1 MTSPNF
7 LAPASASRMIRRVA
21 VSIPALTLALGLT
34 PVRAQTPQ
42 SEPPVTTGA
51 PAAAQEPA
59 AAPQG
64 PDVIVRESRRGRV
77 PGTEPELVINQA
89 EIQALG
95 SSNLAELLESVQNLT
110 QARRGRGGGQPVVLL
125 NGRRVSSFRD
135 VARLPPEAIERIEVL
150 PEEAALR
157 FGFSADQRVI
167 NVILKESF
175 TATTLEAG
183 TRTAAEG
190 TLSGQRYDFTF
201 VRSSSAGRMT
211 LDGRYQ
217 PNSGMLESER
227 GVTGVGRPGSPD
239 GSVRGL
245 LAGGQIDPAL
255 SALAGRTVTLAGFA
269 PGTGPVS
276 LASFVAQANNPVLAD
291 QSTVRSLVSD
301 NSTLELNG
309 TYVIEVTETAEATLT
324 ARHTREERDS
334 LAGYA
339 GFDVLLP
346 RGSAFS
352 PFASDARVGRLL
364 TDRAVPV
371 IEREAETQVSRLGG
385 TLSGRAFQTWQLA
398 LDAAWEETTRTNIT
412 RNELNNTAIA
422 AAVAAGTLNPF
433 GPATGFAA
441 FRSGPRLSEDVST
454 VTEVIGN
461 ASGPIFEDREAG
473 AIRLSSRLSVRDR
486 QLESLTRSDAGEN
499 RADLSRSEGVAFVS
513 FDVPLTKLPD
523 EGFNFIGE
531 TGLTLST
538 TLRELSDFG
547 TLQSSEVS
555 FKWDPVPW
563 SGFVFTGAVGDGA
576 PSIEQLGA
584 AVDVQP
590 NVPVLDPVSGA
601 SVLATVTTGGNP
613 ALRAATQTDRSV
625 TYSFRPLALLTPD
638 STSQTQMSID
648 FTYSQAEI
656 DDQVSDF
663 PQPSAELEAAFPD
676 RVFRDATGRLT
687 GLDRRPINVSRVET
701 EQFRW
706 AFNYGG
712 MIGGGRGG
720 QGNGQGAGG
729 RPGAGGPPSGGA
741 PAAVAAPI
749 PGPGGSPP
757 AGGPPAGAGPGGGG
771 FPSGA
776 QLTSMMRSSGGLG
789 PPRFGINLS
798 HTILLDQEILIRPGL
813 PVLRPLDGEGLSGAF
828 GVPQHTVALN
838 ANAFAF
844 GLGFFTNVTWTSEN
858 EVVTPTTTLFFE
870 DRLSVN
876 LRGFVT
882 LSQMMPFVRENTWLD
897 GVRLILRVNNLTD
910 SYQEVRD
917 SNGATPL
924 AYQRRLLEPTGRSFE
939 FAIRKQF

>member
-1 MTSPNF
+1 MTSHVF
-7 LAPASASRMIRRVA
+7 QASTRQPKTLMWLA
-21 VSIPALTLALGLT
+21 VSFPALTLALGWT
-34 PVRAQTPQ
+34 PALAQAQPA
-42 SEPPVTTGA
+42 EAPPAEVA
-51 PAAAQEPA
+51 PSAAQDAATPA
-59 AAPQG
+59 
-64 PDVIVRESRRGRV
+64 PDSVVIVRESRRGRV
-77 PGTEPELVINQA
+77 PGAEPELVINQA

-110 QARRGRGGGQPVVLL
+110 QARRGRGSGQPVVLL

-135 VARLPPEAIERIEVL
+135 VARLPPEAVERIEVL

-157 FGFSADQRVI
+157 FGFAADQRVI

-183 TRTAAEG
+183 TRSASEG
-190 TLSGQRYDFTF
+190 TLSGQRYDVTF
-201 VRSSSAGRMT
+201 VRSTPSGRMT

-217 PNSGMLESER
+217 PNSGVLESER

-255 SALAGRTVTLAGFA
+255 SSLAGRTVTLAGFA
-269 PGTGPVS
+269 PGSGPVS
-276 LASFVAQANNPVLAD
+276 LANFVAQANNPVLAN
-291 QSTVRSLVSD
+291 QSRVRSLIAD
-301 NSTLELNG
+301 NDVLELNG
-309 TYVIEVTETAEATLT
+309 TYVIEISETAEATLT
-324 ARHTREERDS
+324 ARHTRDERQS
-334 LAGYA
+334 LAGFA

-346 RGSAFS
+346 RGTAFS
-352 PFASDARVGRLL
+352 PFASDVRVGRLL
-364 TDRAVPV
+364 TDASVPV
-371 IEREAETQVSRLGG
+371 IERDTETLVSRLGG
-385 TLSGRAFQTWQLA
+385 TLSGRAFETWQLA

-412 RNELNNTAIA
+412 RNELNNAAIS

-433 GPATGFAA
+433 GAATGFGA
-441 FRSGPRLSEDVST
+441 FRAGPRLSEDTST
-454 VTEVIGN
+454 VVEVIGN
-461 ASGPIFEDREAG
+461 ASGPLFENREAG

-486 QLESLTRSDAGEN
+486 QLESLTRSDAGES

-513 FDVPLTKLPD
+513 FEVPLTRLPD

-531 TGLTLST
+531 TRLTLST

-563 SGFVFTGAVGDGA
+563 SGFVLTGAVGDGA

-613 ALRAATQTDRSV
+613 SLQAATQTDRSI
-625 TYSFRPLALLTPD
+625 TYSFRPLALFTPE
-638 STSQTQMSID
+638 SRSQTQMSID

-663 PQPSAELEAAFPD
+663 PQPSAELEAAFPE
-676 RVFRDATGRLT
+676 RVLRDATGRLT

-712 MIGGGRGG
+712 MISLGRGG
-720 QGNGQGAGG
+720 AQGGGQGGGQPPAGGPPGAPAASAPAPVPGAGG
-729 RPGAGGPPSGGA
+729 RPAAGGPPSGA
-741 PAAVAAPI
+741 PAA
-749 PGPGGSPP
+749 GGSS
-757 AGGPPAGAGPGGGG
+757 GG
-771 FPSGA
+771 FPTGA
-776 QLTSMMRSSGGLG
+776 QMTSMMRSSGGLG

-798 HTILLDQEILIRPGL
+798 H
-813 PVLRPLDGEGLSGAF
+813 
-828 GVPQHTVALN
+828 
-838 ANAFAF
+838 
-844 GLGFFTNVTWTSEN
+844 
-858 EVVTPTTTLFFE
+858 
-870 DRLSVN
+870 
-876 LRGFVT
+876 
-882 LSQMMPFVRENTWLD
+882 
-897 GVRLILRVNNLTD
+897 
-910 SYQEVRD
+910 
-917 SNGATPL
+917 
-924 AYQRRLLEPTGRSFE
+924 
-939 FAIRKQF
+939 